1 MEKKKQ
7 TYKDAVAEIEVILDK
22 LENDELDV
30 DDLAAKV
37 KRVSQLLRFC
47 KEKLTGTE
55 QEIKNII
62 QEMGN

>member
-7 TYKDAVAEIEVILDK
+7 TYKDAIAEIEDILDK
-22 LENDELDV
+22 LENEDLDV
-30 DDLAAKV
+30 DDLAVKV

-55 QEIKNII
+55 KEIQGII
-62 QEMGN
+62 EDMGN